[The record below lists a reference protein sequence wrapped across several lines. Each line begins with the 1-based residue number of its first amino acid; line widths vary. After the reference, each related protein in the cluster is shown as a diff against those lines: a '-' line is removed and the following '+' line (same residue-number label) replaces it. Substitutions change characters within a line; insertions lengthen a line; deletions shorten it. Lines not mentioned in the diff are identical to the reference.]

1 MDYRV
6 CKIQTNCIVMN
17 LPGSSINLEDSLEWF
32 YAQRI
37 QCLERV
43 NRTLQDDNPTRYN
56 NALNRLDRIE
66 QQIETIED
74 SIIIMAISRN
84 QNQVDS

>member
-1 MDYRV
+1 
-6 CKIQTNCIVMN
+6 MN